1 MSSYDHLIEIS
12 RERVR
17 NDRFD
22 RLCAI
27 GLAIISLIVL
37 AADIYITLQTGI
49 HVSSVVIALG
59 SLAGIVFGSIGTVRA
74 HRALESSKADLDS
87 DRTTFGQSYLTYIDH
102 RFII

>member
-27 GLAIISLIVL
+27 GLVVISLIVL

-49 HVSSVVIALG
+49 HMSSTVIALG
-59 SLAGIVFGSIGTVRA
+59 ALAGSAFGGFGAIRA

-87 DRTTFGQSYLTYIDH
+87 DRATLG
-102 RFII
+102 